1 MKSDNTAELVSV
13 DYNIDLAIQMR
24 KCMLCAGSKKMPTT
38 RASKK
43 KPFCLAG
50 GIDPGLL
57 KIAAHAVANEQRA

>member
-13 DYNIDLAIQMR
+13 DYNTDPAIQMR
-24 KCMLCAGSKKMPTT
+24 KCMLCAESKKMPAT

-43 KPFCLAG
+43 KPFYAAG

-57 KIAAHAVANEQRA
+57 KIVACAAANEQ